1 EQETAYSAQEKF
13 DARPKA
19 IVRPRATAPARKPYI
34 AQGIGA
40 LNELAGISKG
50 STIGAPAAPDY
61 VEGDRV
67 SHVKYGEGTVL
78 SLQKE
83 PRDYK
88 VTVLF
93 DKAGQKIMYASFA
106 KLKRV

>member
-1 EQETAYSAQEKF
+1 MSAGQEKF

-50 STIGAPAAPDY
+50 SAIGAPAVPNYA
-61 VEGDRV
+61 EGDRV

-78 SLQKE
+78 AMQKE